1 MAILDPVK
9 LTVLTITVTSLGYG
23 HLDLLLT
30 HRNDFQGPWLAYT
43 IPLGTKEFDSQ
54 PSLEPATVDHSHL
67 CRVKRFEV
75 PSITTV
81 PLAPL
86 TW

>member
-30 HRNDFQGPWLAYT
+30 HRNDFQGPWLAVAM
-43 IPLGTKEFDSQ
+43 GS
-54 PSLEPATVDHSHL
+54 PAVDQSNW
-67 CRVKRFEV
+67 RTWTAQV
-75 PSITTV
+75 STV
-81 PLAPL
+81 PAAA
-86 TW
+86 T